1 MAKRTEAEVLR
12 YNMVREHAKAKL
24 AKWMSK
30 PGAMIAGIDLEEL
43 LTSFALDEIR
53 TDNRLRTQAEFG
65 SINPE
70 NVANTVGQRMENF
83 KPCGNPSCFACKVG
97 VMLKG
102 LFDKGLTVPPPAP
115 KAETDAK
122 PHVPG
127 QGHDEFP
134 SPHAG
139 KAPEPTPEEM
149 LGKAPEAAQEAQPTK
164 AAVKA
169 AIESWSTSYGAM
181 DRARALWEGLAD
193 VPNSDK
199 TRETWT
205 GAVANAIDEAVRDA
219 LGTLAE
225 VK

>member
-1 MAKRTEAEVLR
+1 MAKRTEAGVLR

-24 AKWMSK
+24 AKWASK
-30 PGAMIAGIDLEEL
+30 PGAVIAGIDLEEL

-53 TDNRLRTQAEFG
+53 NDNRLRTQAEFG

-70 NVANTVGQRMENF
+70 NVASTVGQRMENF
-83 KPCGNPSCFACKVG
+83 KPCGNPACFACKVG

-115 KAETDAK
+115 KAETPAQAQ
-122 PHVPG
+122 

-134 SPHAG
+134 SPSAT
-139 KAPEPTPEEM
+139 A
-149 LGKAPEAAQEAQPTK
+149 GKAPEAAQEAQPTK

-193 VPNSDK
+193 VPNPDK